1 MEYRDHVSQQKQ
13 IVTGKEVEEPNG
25 SGAGNEIKHITINIL
40 GPCFSLSVRL
50 LVSARTRIST
60 VAFSPKQKEFCLLL
74 LEIHTSLLS
83 VFSSHSKHKL

>member
-1 MEYRDHVSQQKQ
+1 MGVGQEM
-13 IVTGKEVEEPNG
+13 TGG
-25 SGAGNEIKHITINIL
+25 DEIKHITKNIL
-40 GPCFSLSVRL
+40 GPCFFLSVRL